1 MALAWIKE
9 FIDNFG
15 GDPDKVILWG
25 QSAGSLSIT
34 THLAT
39 HPDRDDTPFRGVMM
53 VSCKLEP
60 DKRKHS
66 S

>member
-1 MALAWIKE
+1 MALAWIQE

-15 GDPDKVILWG
+15 GDPKKVTLWG

-34 THLAT
+34 THLTT
-39 HPDRDDTPFRGVMM
+39 HPDLLHTPFRGAMM
-53 VSCKLEP
+53 VGQILTPSNA
-60 DKRKHS
+60 RFS